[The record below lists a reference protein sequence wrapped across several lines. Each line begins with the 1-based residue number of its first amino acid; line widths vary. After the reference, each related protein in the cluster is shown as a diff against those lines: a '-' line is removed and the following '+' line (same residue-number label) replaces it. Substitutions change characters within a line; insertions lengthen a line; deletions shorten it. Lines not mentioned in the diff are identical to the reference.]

1 MNLKVPLIYQQRL
14 QKINKDY
21 STKKRKLQ
29 SEKNGKEFYK
39 AKVLEIYQTLEI
51 TKDRE
56 DISEKRKAEIISN
69 KLLLMEDYVAKY
81 DTIDSELSKLSD
93 KFDNEIIKI
102 RNMIKQSVPELSDDD
117 VTAYIEKYIIKFD

>member
-1 MNLKVPLIYQQRL
+1 
-14 QKINKDY
+14 
-21 STKKRKLQ
+21 LQ

>member
-1 MNLKVPLIYQQRL
+1 MNQKIPKIYQQRL

-21 STKKRKLQ
+21 STKKSKLE

-39 AKVLEIYQTLEI
+39 NKTLEIYKILET
-51 TKDRE
+51 TKERE
-56 DISEKRKAEIISN
+56 DISEKRKAEIISD

-81 DTIDSELSKLSD
+81 DRIDSELSKLRD

-102 RNMIKQSVPELSDDD
+102 KDMIKQSVPELFEDD
-117 VTAYIEKYIIKFD
+117 VIAYIEKYIIKFD

>member
-1 MNLKVPLIYQQRL
+1 MNLKVPRIYQQRL

-21 STKKRKLQ
+21 STKKSKLQ

-39 AKVLEIYQTLEI
+39 AKVLEIYKNLEI

-56 DISEKRKAEIISN
+56 DISEKRKAEIISD

-81 DTIDSELSKLSD
+81 DTIDTELSNLSD

-102 RNMIKQSVPELSDDD
+102 RNMIKQSLPELSDDD